1 MIVLIIA
8 AHIGL
13 LCGFRFRYI
22 RDAEM
27 LEFLAA
33 AREAG
38 RTNRRQRRPKSVA
51 EKARVSVSGRQSSP
65 LRRQRSYS
73 PRKQS
78 PSAQKG
84 VAWGRRPPAGS
95 VNATGSM
102 AFGHPPAGD
111 HAEEEDEEWAR
122 RDAAERSVP
131 SSAPAAQKGV
141 NWGEPPARG
150 SFNEIGGMA
159 LQRPPSPVGSPHR
172 PSSPHGNDEDEQ
184 DEQEALEA
192 TTPHS
197 APAATARMY
206 RLASPQNSP
215 LHEAAYGGSRHSRR
229 SAADPN
235 EQEQEEEGRMYAEES
250 YEDDAAPIGHH
261 LPSGTRPAAGAAPA
275 PAPAASV
282 AGARGGRTRRDPMEI
297 ARRWN
302 QPQQRGAQG
311 GTGKAGKS
319 PRGSTISRESTG
331 RLGAGPGPE
340 RATTTAAAAAAAG
353 SGAPSGK
360 PKRTGKRSSLALPR
374 THSSD
379 RSPLLFYHR
388 PPASPSALL
397 APCARQPTRSTVH
410 STHRSDPALCCAAPC
425 GAGLPMSPRKPL
437 IWSEGLQRGAR
448 IFVEDGESPYA
459 KQYGEIVEVRRPCLL
474 CPLLA
479 MPLA

>member
-1 MIVLIIA
+1 
-8 AHIGL
+8 
-13 LCGFRFRYI
+13 
-22 RDAEM
+22 M

-172 PSSPHGNDEDEQ
+172 PSSPHGNDEEEQ

-197 APAATARMY
+197 APAAMARMY

-360 PKRTGKRSSLALPR
+360 PKRTGKRSSRAVPR

-379 RSPLLFYHR
+379 RSPLLFYHPPAR
-388 PPASPSALL
+388 PPCLPPALASPLALL
-397 APCARQPTRSTVH
+397 STQLTEATRRCAVLRCAVRCRAPDVAAQAANLVRGPSARREDL
-410 STHRSDPALCCAAPC
+410 RR
-425 GAGLPMSPRKPL
+425 GRRKPL
-437 IWSEGLQRGAR
+437 REAVWRNRG
-448 IFVEDGESPYA
+448 GSPS
-459 KQYGEIVEVRRPCLL
+459 
-474 CPLLA
+474 LLA
-479 MPLA
+479 MPLACYAPCLSSQRSMLPRPRRFTPPLVS